1 MTLEVT
7 VGQEV
12 SAADGAL
19 ARGAKIVADSK
30 VALNSELSSLRG
42 KLSSIG
48 SMWQG
53 SGATAFTSVMQQWEN
68 NANRIVSSLDNF
80 EENLKQSQ
88 TTYTATDDAATQAMN
103 RLQGR
108 LG

>member
-1 MTLEVT
+1 MTQEVT
-7 VGQEV
+7 VGNEV

-19 ARGAKIVADSK
+19 QRGATIVAESK
-30 VALNSELSSLRG
+30 ASLLGELSSLEGR
-42 KLSSIG
+42 LSGIG
-48 SMWQG
+48 AQWQG
-53 SGATAFTSVMQQWEN
+53 SGSAAFANVMAQWREKS
-68 NANRIVSSLDNF
+68 NRIINALDNF

-88 TTYTATDDAATQAMN
+88 STYTATDDSASQAMN

>member
-1 MTLEVT
+1 MTWEVT

-19 ARGAKIVADSK
+19 ARGAKIVAESK
-30 VALNSELSSLRG
+30 TALVGELSSLEGR
-42 KLSSIG
+42 LSG
-48 SMWQG
+48 LGAQWQG
-53 SGATAFTSVMQQWEN
+53 SGAVAFTNLMTRWRED
-68 NANRIVSSLDNF
+68 ANKIISALDGF
-80 EENLKQSQ
+80 EQNLIQSQ
-88 TTYTATDDAATQAMN
+88 TTYTQSDDAASQAMN

>member
-1 MTLEVT
+1 MTQEVT
-7 VGQEV
+7 VGHEV

-19 ARGAKIVADSK
+19 QRGATIVAESK
-30 VALNSELSSLRG
+30 AALHGELSSLEGR
-42 KLSSIG
+42 LSGIG
-48 SMWQG
+48 AQWQG
-53 SGATAFTSVMQQWEN
+53 AGSAAFANVMSQWREKS
-68 NANRIVSSLDNF
+68 NRIINALDNF

-88 TTYTATDDAATQAMN
+88 TTYTASDDTASQAMN